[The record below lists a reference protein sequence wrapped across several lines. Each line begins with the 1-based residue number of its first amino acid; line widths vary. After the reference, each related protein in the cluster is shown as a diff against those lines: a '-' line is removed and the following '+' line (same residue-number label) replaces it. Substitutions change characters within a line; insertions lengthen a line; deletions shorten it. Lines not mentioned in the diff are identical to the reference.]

1 MVVIIITLQIPG
13 SKETAAPKR
22 AEEKAKRQDPQR
34 CFLYG
39 FYTPSFKNSRWKKK
53 IPDGKTWLLLPFP
66 VLQFIF
72 SQFIFSPKYLLKYY
86 YNLLLFVSVNL
97 ARM

>member
-1 MVVIIITLQIPG
+1 M
-13 SKETAAPKR
+13 
-22 AEEKAKRQDPQR
+22 
-34 CFLYG
+34 G
-39 FYTPSFKNSRWKKK
+39 FTHLHLKISDGKKK